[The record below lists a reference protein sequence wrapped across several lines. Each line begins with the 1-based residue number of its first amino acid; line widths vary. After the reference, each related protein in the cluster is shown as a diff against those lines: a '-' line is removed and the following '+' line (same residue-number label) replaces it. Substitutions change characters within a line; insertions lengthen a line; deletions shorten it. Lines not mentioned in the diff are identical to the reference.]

1 MKCIFIVTIS
11 SQDNFYKFSMSLR
24 KSDTVDFI
32 VYFEKKSLYVLALVI
47 DEDLSKISDLDFGRL
62 MSEKLQNYAEY
73 ILEGKMLTEYPNM
86 QQGKVEIG
94 IKVGD
99 PLTKVKKQN
108 LKAMAKKLASY
119 GIPLRYSRIGGSRQI
134 LL

>member
-1 MKCIFIVTIS
+1 
-11 SQDNFYKFSMSLR
+11 
-24 KSDTVDFI
+24 
-32 VYFEKKSLYVLALVI
+32 
-47 DEDLSKISDLDFGRL
+47 